1 MKKLNIQY
9 MNERLVSKETVDSLI
24 VYEVEQIS

>member
-1 MKKLNIQY
+1 MKKLNTQY

-24 VYEVEQIS
+24 VYGVQQIS

>member
-24 VYEVEQIS
+24 VYAVQQIS

>member
-24 VYEVEQIS
+24 VYEVQKIS